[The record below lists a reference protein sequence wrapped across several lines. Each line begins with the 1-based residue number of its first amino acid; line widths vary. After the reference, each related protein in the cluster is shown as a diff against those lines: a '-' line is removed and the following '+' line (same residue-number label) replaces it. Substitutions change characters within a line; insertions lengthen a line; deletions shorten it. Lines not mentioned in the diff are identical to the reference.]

1 MASCILH
8 REWEHKLA
16 DTEYKFAGKSIWI
29 QVLEKSRAF
38 KHEHFAA
45 MEPTLAHIKVKP
57 SVSVSQVFNINCPP
71 TSYLSPLHSSV
82 VCLLCAQPTVHEYVA
97 FCSQK
102 SDRRENPDRTLYQG
116 GAENLGQPN
125 PMGQHNLISQECN
138 QFLKVVYKLKNWKIL
153 ERCHSSAIVFLL
165 CIHC

>member
-16 DTEYKFAGKSIWI
+16 DTEYKFAGESIWI

-45 MEPTLAHIKVKP
+45 MEPTLAHIKVGP
-57 SVSVSQVFNINCPP
+57 SVSVNQAFNMNFPP
-71 TSYLSPLHSSV
+71 TSYLTPLHSSV
-82 VCLLCAQPTVHEYVA
+82 VYLPCTQPTVHEFVA

-102 SDRRENPDRTLYQG
+102 SDRRENPDRSSYQG
-116 GAENLGQPN
+116 GGENLGQPN
-125 PMGQHNLISQECN
+125 PMGQHNLIS

-153 ERCHSSAIVFLL
+153 ERCHSSAIVF
-165 CIHC
+165 